1 MDRQLQE
8 GGAGHAIEDGKPAN
22 NTWAGEPEGAHVTA
36 CLADAPSRDE
46 PRLAV
51 HHAGIR
57 VPRRREVWG
66 TGGPVIVGPVIGCKK
81 WQLR

>member
-36 CLADAPSRDE
+36 CLADAPLEMNPGLQYTMQEYVS
-46 PRLAV
+46 
-51 HHAGIR
+51 HAGVR
-57 VPRRREVWG
+57 YGAQAVPS
-66 TGGPVIVGPVIGCKK
+66 
-81 WQLR
+81 